1 MKRQKFLIG
10 KRHRNFGGVSGEK
23 EKNTG
28 EMPIDLKISRG
39 TLNTKRNKKNKKL
52 HQKKLRRY

>member
-1 MKRQKFLIG
+1 MTEVPDLR

-28 EMPIDLKISRG
+28 KMLNGFKISRG
-39 TLNTKRNKKNKKL
+39 TLNTKRNKKK
-52 HQKKLRRY
+52 